1 MSRPSL
7 EIADIF
13 RDHGAAWRDAN
24 RGHVSLQQMKVM
36 SAIERCRTAAL
47 GGHVARCENSAC
59 GHTVI
64 AYNSCRNRH
73 CPKCQGAAARDWLE
87 DRKAEL
93 LPVPYF
99 HVVYTLP
106 APIADIAYTNKAVVY
121 DILFKASAEATITI
135 AADKKRLGA
144 RVGITSVLHT
154 WGSAMTHHPHV
165 HMIVPG
171 GGLSDDGSKWV
182 SCRPEFFLPVR
193 VLSRLFRRIVV
204 EMLAAAHE
212 AGKLTF
218 FGAHA
223 GLVDKDAFAAFLAPL
238 KRCEWV
244 VYAKQPFA
252 GPEAVLAYLSLYTH
266 RVAISNRRLV
276 SADAGTVTFNY
287 KDYRADGAAR
297 FKTMTVA
304 TGEFFRRFLIHV
316 LPKGFHRI
324 RHYGLLAN
332 GNRTENV
339 AKARELLNVPAP
351 AREPVSEGTED
362 EVPRVHPRACPCC
375 GARMIVIE
383 EFARGCEPSW
393 RSRAAS
399 EWRPAPAPIRIDTS

>member
-1 MSRPSL
+1 
-7 EIADIF
+7 
-13 RDHGAAWRDAN
+13 
-24 RGHVSLQQMKVM
+24 MKVM
-36 SAIERCRTAAL
+36 RAIERCRTGGLGGHGPGCRGCHCRPPLHRPHRCRTAAL

-73 CPKCQGAAARDWLE
+73 CPKCQGAAAREWLE
-87 DRKAEL
+87 ERRAEL

-99 HVVYTLP
+99 HVVFTLP
-106 APIADIAYTNKAVVY
+106 APIADLAYTNKAIIY
-121 DILFKASAEATITI
+121 DILFKASAQATITI

-144 RVGITSVLHT
+144 KVGITSVLHT

-171 GGLSDDGSKWV
+171 GGLSEDGSRWIA
-182 SCRPEFFLPVR
+182 CRPEFFLPVR
-193 VLSRLFRRIVV
+193 VLSRLFRRLVI
-204 EMLAAAHE
+204 EMLAAAH
-212 AGKLTF
+212 ASGKLVF
-218 FGAHA
+218 FGQHA

-238 KRCEWV
+238 KKCEWV

-252 GPEAVLAYLSLYTH
+252 GPEAVLVYLSLYTH
-266 RVAISNRRLV
+266 RIAISNRRLV
-276 SADAGTVTFNY
+276 AADAGMVTFNY

-304 TGEFFRRFLIHV
+304 TGEFIRRFLIHV

-324 RHYGLLAN
+324 RYYGLLAN
-332 GNRTENV
+332 GNRAENV
-339 AKARELLNVPAP
+339 AKARDLLGVPAP
-351 AREPVSEGTED
+351 AREPEQESTKD
-362 EVPRVHPRACPCC
+362 DAPRVHSRACPCC

-383 EFARGCEPSW
+383 EFARGCEP
-393 RSRAAS
+393 R
-399 EWRPAPAPIRIDTS
+399 WRPTPAPITIDTS